1 MYNIRYFIWT
11 FILFTLI
18 CAIGVAQLGV
28 PHQFYGEVNFLSGPA
43 PDGSLVEAKIGGI
56 TVATTTT
63 YNGKYGYAPNLF
75 YIDDPNNDRAGKV
88 IEFYVRGINTG
99 ETAIFQ
105 NGMSTRLDLS
115 VNISLTCGDGTEYGK
130 CSSNKPKYCDDGVLV
145 DNCQKCGC
153 PSGSECRA
161 DGKCYPSSPPSGGG
175 GGGGPGYG
183 ARPKP
188 SCFDGIQNCH
198 DNACEEG
205 IDCGG
210 PCKPCP
216 SCSDGIQ
223 NQGETGIDCGG
234 PCKPCVTTTV
244 TSTTSTTTTIQT
256 TVETM
261 STLTEE
267 ETTTVKEEKTTV
279 ETPIVGRVI
288 GATSTGNLLV
298 GIVILIVII
307 IAIFM
312 VKRRKKGEE
321 SE

>member
-11 FILFTLI
+11 FILFTLT
-18 CAIGVAQLGV
+18 CAIVVAQPGV
-28 PHQFYGEVNFLSGPA
+28 PHQFYGEVNFLNGPA

-63 YNGKYGYAPNLF
+63 SNGKYGYAPNLF
-75 YIDDPNNDRAGKV
+75 YIDDPNNDRAGEV

-99 ETAIFQ
+99 EAAIFQ

-115 VNISLTCGDGTEYGK
+115 VNVSLTCGDGTGYGK

-153 PSGSECRA
+153 PPGSECGA
-161 DGKCYPSSPPSGGG
+161 DGKCYHYSPPSGGG
-175 GGGGPGYG
+175 GGGGGGG
-183 ARPKP
+183 ASYVGRPKK
-188 SCFDGIQNCH
+188 SCFDGIKNCH
-198 DNACEEG
+198 HGSCEEG

-210 PCKPCP
+210 PCLPCP
-216 SCSDGIQ
+216 SCFDGIQ
-223 NQGETGIDCGG
+223 NQGEEGIDCGG
-234 PCKPCVTTTV
+234 PCEPCVTTT
-244 TSTTSTTTTIQT
+244 TSTTTVLTTTSIQT
-256 TVETM
+256 TLETT
-261 STLTEE
+261 STLSEG
-267 ETTTVKEEKTTV
+267 ETTTLEETTTV
-279 ETPIVGRVI
+279 ETPIAGRAI
-288 GATSTGNLLV
+288 GTTPVGNLLV

-312 VKRRKKGEE
+312 VKGRKK